1 MTTVGGIL
9 ERKEIGLSI
18 GVSGTHNNTEID
30 SVTGHLR
37 LAQVDT
43 DGSGNPIFAEEGTW
57 ISDVIN
63 LEDKFA
69 DFEKVFSSSLDKG
82 SSSIAILTRVSDNNM
97 DWSDW
102 VAVGYDGAILSD
114 TKQYIQI
121 RIDLF
126 AGFVTDLFLVANS
139 DFEKNEFVEEIE
151 VKAGSYIT
159 PTLTS
164 NTSSPL
170 GFAFA
175 ETENS
180 PTYVAWRAFDKG
192 NVNWYSTAT
201 GNITGFL
208 GFCFFNESY
217 LVTQYKVRDAGT
229 PFTIMPKDW
238 FLEGSNDT
246 TNGTDGKW
254 EVLDSQT
261 NQIWE
266 STNTDKIYSITKS
279 NGRYKAFRLR
289 WTTNNGNTGSTRIGE
304 LDFFSPAQTA
314 LQLKREYKYDMTKDS
329 TWSDTG
335 SLHSKKITRDE
346 WLRID
351 RLQVV
356 K

>member
-1 MTTVGGIL
+1 MPTQGGIV
-9 ERKEIGLSI
+9 EQKTIGINI
-18 GVSGTHNNTEID
+18 GTEGTFSNTELVDGKIQLKKSQEGSNDFSPMGFWTSNIID
-30 SVTGHLR
+30 IGDNFKDYGKVIITHTNTDNSRISVTTRSSSNSINFSQWTKIGE
-37 LAQVDT
+37 
-43 DGSGNPIFAEEGTW
+43 DGSILSPKNRYMQLRIELYAGT
-57 ISDVIN
+57 
-63 LEDKFA
+63 
-69 DFEKVFSSSLDKG
+69 
-82 SSSIAILTRVSDNNM
+82 SIAEIKVENKEYVENN
-97 DWSDW
+97 S
-102 VAVGYDGAILSD
+102 
-114 TKQYIQI
+114 
-121 RIDLF
+121 F
-126 AGFVTDLFLVANS
+126 
-139 DFEKNEFVEEIE
+139 IE
-151 VKAGSYIT
+151 NTTYLEGRYIT

-180 PTYVAWRAFDKG
+180 PTYVAWRAFDKR

-314 LQLKREYKYDMTKDS
+314 LQLKREYKYNMTKDS

-335 SLHSKKITRDE
+335 SLHSKNITRDE

-351 RLQVV
+351 RLDV

>member
-126 AGFVTDLFLVANS
+126 AGFVTDVFLVANS
-139 DFEKNEFVEEIE
+139 DFEKNKFVEEKEIR
-151 VKAGSYIT
+151 AGSYIA

-170 GFAFA
+170 GFAFS
-175 ETENS
+175 ETNNIS
-180 PTYVAWRAFDKG
+180 YPAWRAFDKSFNTYYATN
-192 NVNWYSTAT
+192 NVRE
-201 GNITGFL
+201 GIL
-208 GFCFFNESY
+208 GFCFSADEYSVSEY
-217 LVTQYKVRDAGT
+217 SITSSSATVDSMPRD
-229 PFTIMPKDW
+229 W
-238 FLEGSNDT
+238 VLEISKDT
-246 TNGTDGKW
+246 TNGLDGNW
-254 EVLDSQT
+254 ETVDSR
-261 NQIWE
+261 NAQIWS
-266 STNTDKIYSITKS
+266 STLTTNYYKLQKVV
-279 NGRYKAFRLR
+279 RAKAFRIK
-289 WTTNNGNTGSTRIGE
+289 WSTNNGHATTTRFGE

-314 LQLKREYKYDMTKDS
+314 LQLKRRYNFDMTQDS
-329 TWSDTG
+329 SWSDTG
-335 SLHSKKITRDE
+335 SLHRKNIARDE

-351 RLQVV
+351 RLEVIEDGN
-356 K
+356 